1 LEVTVRSLK
10 TKAFARRARQEGI
23 SDEQLLGAV
32 ERAARGLIDAEL
44 GGGLIK
50 QRIARRGQG
59 RSGGYRTIIAWRA
72 KNRSIFVYA
81 FAKSMRD
88 NISDAELADLKD
100 LAALYLGY
108 SSKEIDRAVAAGE
121 LFEVNLS

>member
-1 LEVTVRSLK
+1 MRSFK

-23 SDEQLLGAV
+23 SDEQLLEAV

-50 QRIARRGQG
+50 QRIARPGQG

-100 LAALYLGY
+100 LAVLYLGY

>member
-1 LEVTVRSLK
+1 MRSFK
-10 TKAFARRARQEGI
+10 TKALARRARQEGI

>member
-1 LEVTVRSLK
+1 VQSFK

-23 SDEQLLGAV
+23 SDEQLHEAV

-50 QRIARRGQG
+50 QRIARPGRG
-59 RSGGYRTIIAWRA
+59 RSGGFRTIIAWRA
-72 KNRSIFVYA
+72 KDRSIFVYA
-81 FAKSMRD
+81 FAKNMRD
-88 NISDAELADLKD
+88 NISDAELADLED
-100 LAALYLGY
+100 LAALFLGY

-121 LFEVNLS
+121 LLEVNL

>member
-1 LEVTVRSLK
+1 MRSFK

-23 SDEQLLGAV
+23 SDKQLHEAV

-50 QRIARRGQG
+50 QRVARPGQG
-59 RSGGYRTIIAWRA
+59 RSGGFRTIIAWRA
-72 KNRSIFVYA
+72 KDRSIFVYA
-81 FAKSMRD
+81 FAKNMRD

-100 LAALYLGY
+100 LAVLYLGY

>member
-1 LEVTVRSLK
+1 MRSFK

-23 SDEQLLGAV
+23 SDKQLHEAV

-121 LFEVNLS
+121 LFEVNL

>member
-1 LEVTVRSLK
+1 MRSFK

-23 SDEQLLGAV
+23 SDEQLLEAV

>member
-1 LEVTVRSLK
+1 MRSFK

-23 SDEQLLGAV
+23 SDEQLLEAV

-50 QRIARRGQG
+50 QRIARPGQG

>member
-1 LEVTVRSLK
+1 MRSLK

>member
-1 LEVTVRSLK
+1 MRSFK

-23 SDEQLLGAV
+23 SDKQLHEAV

-50 QRIARRGQG
+50 QRVARPGQG
-59 RSGGYRTIIAWRA
+59 RLGGFRTIIAWRA
-72 KNRSIFVYA
+72 KDRSIFVYA
-81 FAKSMRD
+81 FAKNMRD
-88 NISDAELADLKD
+88 NISDTELADLKD
-100 LAALYLGY
+100 LAALFLGY

-121 LFEVNLS
+121 LFEVNP

>member
-1 LEVTVRSLK
+1 MRSFK

-23 SDEQLLGAV
+23 SDKQLHEAV

-50 QRIARRGQG
+50 QRVARPGQG
-59 RSGGYRTIIAWRA
+59 RSGGFRTIIAWPA
-72 KNRSIFVYA
+72 KDRSIFVYA
-81 FAKSMRD
+81 FAKNMRD
-88 NISDAELADLKD
+88 NISDTELADLKD
-100 LAALYLGY
+100 LAALFLGY

-121 LFEVNLS
+121 LFEVNP

>member
-1 LEVTVRSLK
+1 MRSFK